1 MQDQLKF
8 FSGGF
13 PLSTERFQTMQEC
26 WQGIMTALM
35 AAIGNSGSYVVT
47 GCGTNGNADG
57 YIVINGELLE
67 HKAGKGN
74 VGVAIMKTEE
84 TLTNEDGESIAFRT
98 HRYAQTFANA
108 PTSNTNYDGT
118 WVTWDTI
125 NKTAFYPLLKVASEM
140 TGNSAFQSLQ
150 SAVSALQTK
159 VAALE
164 AASGSTSA
172 DLSAITNNLVKK
184 GTIIATGQMYPTSPA
199 SASAVVSSLGDLYGY
214 VPCHSFTASGFSSA
228 SASTRKTYLSAWNGY
243 FEEIGL
249 PSAARFSTSATSLDF
264 PSILSAA
271 GLPKV
276 DLSARFPLGADPSD
290 SSGSHALLSTGG
302 EETHTLT
309 AGEIPSHSHGIG
321 VITPSQGQSSSSGV
335 LVLYDTPKS
344 GVSSKTTYTQG
355 SGTGLAHNN
364 MPPYQ
369 ALIYYMKAV

>member
-74 VGVAIMKTEE
+74 IGVAIMKTEE

-276 DLSARFPLGADPSD
+276 DLSARFPLGADPS
-290 SSGSHALLSTGG
+290 GSHALLSTGG

-309 AGEIPSHSHGIG
+309 ASEIP
-321 VITPSQGQSSSSGV
+321 TPSLPVLSILASQGASSTTDGSYV
-335 LVLYDTPKS
+335 LFDAVKKGSATARTIRTPATS
-344 GVSSKTTYTQG
+344 TA
-355 SGTGLAHNN
+355 LAHNN